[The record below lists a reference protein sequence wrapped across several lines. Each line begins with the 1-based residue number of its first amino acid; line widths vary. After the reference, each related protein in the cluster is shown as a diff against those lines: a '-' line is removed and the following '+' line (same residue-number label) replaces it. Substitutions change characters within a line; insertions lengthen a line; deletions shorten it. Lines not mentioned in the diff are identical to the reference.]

1 MEFVVRSAVRGHGI
15 THCRF
20 AASSSSFCRCLF
32 MRWLHR
38 ASGSPPPPGPA
49 ALLISPRPFHW
60 SNPDLAVG
68 AVAETPKLRR
78 QLRPPRKPRRP
89 LTRGGRRRFIRRIA
103 ADSRTSMPTRAL
115 VGGARGRRALG
126 TLQPSAG
133 DPHASRSRHHDKLH
147 HRDAAT
153 KAPGG
158 TNPSEDPTL
167 RSSLQGL
174 ATRILADALNTAP
187 GENGAEGADTAV
199 REPSS
204 EATMRRH
211 NTKAFAGSMTRVN
224 ARGAV
229 LPGHVGRAGAS
240 TASSRAR
247 SATPSPERGRPGWR
261 PNGAAAPSG
270 HNAHRSRTA
279 SPDVRACATAA
290 DKLVAAVSRQRERRA
305 AARGLV
311 FKDTTE
317 QTRHSS
323 IAVQTDDD
331 EAEEEEAMAT
341 TIDATL
347 SESEDDGD
355 DGLDANAGILRE
367 FASGVQAVAN
377 EAAQQTT
384 RVVSDDVDQCGTDV
398 WRAANS
404 FARELRGVSSS
415 AAPIVAER
423 LARSET
429 DKRTLQLQVQEM
441 KKRLETAV
449 TFASEVRD
457 VCAVRDAELE
467 LKNAELSEARTAL
480 AAAAAGKLAAM
491 LEPDSTSP
499 DSNSNPQL
507 AAEIAAAAKLAVVEL
522 EEELRATRS
531 AHTTEKAS
539 LEREIDEG
547 RAEAS
552 FAEESH
558 QKTAHSLTKERDA
571 ARAALRDAEMETQEA
586 LSDVAR
592 LQKALAESKDANKS
606 AADVAEAESKIVDEL
621 RGKLQSLET
630 AKETLELKLKTAGA
644 EANGEADMRADA
656 SADKRAA
663 RDDLATAK
671 ETIESLR
678 HELDAATAARDKAE
692 RAKAEVNGK
701 LFELTAE
708 VDGLRKRL
716 GKAKEECEAQR
727 NAAEAARRRA
737 KASSRA
743 EEPLRFELAASRESA
758 DELVAELASTRL
770 QLAASERARKA
781 AIRTAEEKDEECAG
795 AKSDA
800 MRLDDDVKRLE
811 SDLAKIGVS
820 EKIRER
826 EALRALQERE
836 WERGEAQ
843 TDHARVLRE
852 VGCRAEDAERE
863 CESLRKRVE
872 DAEARADSAEVRSR
886 DLKTKVETLERSA
899 KDSARASKGSSLTAE
914 INSSLREELDAL
926 GLELATAREETES
939 ARAEV
944 EAARET
950 SAAEAAEVAKLSAA
964 LVRAETRASDAEA
977 RDAASV
983 QTVSATRTELEAMAA
998 KIAELELDA
1007 EAAFVE
1013 RARTGKETERLEGEL
1028 CEAETAKETL
1038 EGTVAALEEALA
1050 ETNARLER
1058 AAAIAGDGS
1067 PSEGSPS
1074 PIPKADESVTP
1085 GHSSS
1090 SARRER
1096 PAPIGA
1102 DSSSSAEASFPVT
1115 PTNDVTV
1122 AMAAT
1127 AAAREEAA
1135 NAEAQ
1140 LEQIAEALVKAEV
1153 SLSEKDTECAA
1164 LRAEV
1169 SVTRGKLAA
1178 AEHRA
1183 AIAEKGASAARCELG
1198 LALERMSKE
1207 RVRADAA
1214 ESQVSAS
1221 RKLLVDASS
1230 KQRRM
1235 TEAAMTTPGAKTPG
1249 GGTGHTTTPAT
1260 PGDELALRQRLRESV
1275 YEIELLRAKCRVL
1288 EAKAEV
1294 TEDVSGQEDESFS
1307 RSDTSGDADVSFED
1321 GECAEAKAAANAST
1335 PVEVSPM
1342 SRALGLTESGG
1353 EATPTFSEIGPEHTP
1368 LTTPATPLNATCSD
1382 SGSFH
1387 GFTDPKLKKML
1398 QDEEDG
1404 VVSPFMFPGWRN
1416 NGVQNVESVDS

>member
-1 MEFVVRSAVRGHGI
+1 M
-15 THCRF
+15 
-20 AASSSSFCRCLF
+20 
-32 MRWLHR
+32 
-38 ASGSPPPPGPA
+38 
-49 ALLISPRPFHW
+49 
-60 SNPDLAVG
+60 
-68 AVAETPKLRR
+68 
-78 QLRPPRKPRRP
+78 
-89 LTRGGRRRFIRRIA
+89 
-103 ADSRTSMPTRAL
+103 

-133 DPHASRSRHHDKLH
+133 DLHASRSRHNDKLH

-211 NTKAFAGSMTRVN
+211 NTKAFAGSIKRVN

-305 AARGLV
+305 AARGIV

-317 QTRHSS
+317 QTRHSTNSS

-331 EAEEEEAMAT
+331 EAEEEEAMTT

-347 SESEDDGD
+347 SESEDDGF
-355 DGLDANAGILRE
+355 DANAGILRE

-404 FARELRGVSSS
+404 FARELRGVTAS

-457 VCAVRDAELE
+457 VCAVRDAELAE
-467 LKNAELSEARTAL
+467 KNAELSEARTAL
-480 AAAAAGKLAAM
+480 AAAGKLAAM
-491 LEPDSTSP
+491 LEPDSTST

-547 RAEAS
+547 RAKAS

-621 RGKLQSLET
+621 RGKLLGLET

-678 HELDAATAARDKAE
+678 HELDAAAAARDKAE

-727 NAAEAARRRA
+727 NAAEATRRRA

-743 EEPLRFELAASRESA
+743 EEPLRSELAASRESA

-886 DLKTKVETLERSA
+886 DLATKVETLERSA

-944 EAARET
+944 QAARD
-950 SAAEAAEVAKLSAA
+950 SLSAEAAEVAKLSAA

-998 KIAELELDA
+998 KIAELELSA

-1028 CEAETAKETL
+1028 TEAETAKETL

-1235 TEAAMTTPGAKTPG
+1235 TEAAMTPGAKTPG
-1249 GGTGHTTTPAT
+1249 GGAGHTTTPAT

-1294 TEDVSGQEDESFS
+1294 TEDVSGHEDESFS
-1307 RSDTSGDADVSFED
+1307 RSDTYGDADVSFED

-1335 PVEVSPM
+1335 PEVSPM

-1353 EATPTFSEIGPEHTP
+1353 EATPTFSEIGAEHTP
-1368 LTTPATPLNATCSD
+1368 LTAPATPVNATCSD

>member
-1 MEFVVRSAVRGHGI
+1 M
-15 THCRF
+15 
-20 AASSSSFCRCLF
+20 
-32 MRWLHR
+32 
-38 ASGSPPPPGPA
+38 
-49 ALLISPRPFHW
+49 
-60 SNPDLAVG
+60 
-68 AVAETPKLRR
+68 
-78 QLRPPRKPRRP
+78 
-89 LTRGGRRRFIRRIA
+89 
-103 ADSRTSMPTRAL
+103 

-174 ATRILADALNTAP
+174 ATRILADALNTGP

-317 QTRHSS
+317 QTRHSTNSS

-331 EAEEEEAMAT
+331 EAEEEEAMTT

-347 SESEDDGD
+347 SESEDDGF
-355 DGLDANAGILRE
+355 DANAGILRE

-384 RVVSDDVDQCGTDV
+384 RVVGDDVDQCESDV

-404 FARELRGVSSS
+404 FARELRGVSAS

-429 DKRTLQLQVQEM
+429 DKRTFQLQVQEM

-457 VCAVRDAELE
+457 VCAVRDAELAE
-467 LKNAELSEARTAL
+467 KNAELSEARTAL

-491 LEPDSTSP
+491 LEPDSTST

-552 FAEESH
+552 FAEETH

-621 RGKLQSLET
+621 RGKLQGLET

-678 HELDAATAARDKAE
+678 HELDAAAAARDKAE

-737 KASSRA
+737 KASCRA
-743 EEPLRFELAASRESA
+743 EEPLRSELAASRESA

-872 DAEARADSAEVRSR
+872 DAEARADSAEVRSS

-983 QTVSATRTELEAMAA
+983 QTVTATRTELEAMAA

-1028 CEAETAKETL
+1028 TEAETAKETL

-1235 TEAAMTTPGAKTPG
+1235 TEAAMTPGAKTPG
-1249 GGTGHTTTPAT
+1249 GGAGHTTTPAT

-1294 TEDVSGQEDESFS
+1294 TEDLPGHEDESFS

-1321 GECAEAKAAANAST
+1321 GECAEAKAAASLST
-1335 PVEVSPM
+1335 PEVSPM

-1353 EATPTFSEIGPEHTP
+1353 EATPTFSEIGAEHTP
-1368 LTTPATPLNATCSD
+1368 LTTPLTPVNATCSD

>member
-1 MEFVVRSAVRGHGI
+1 M
-15 THCRF
+15 
-20 AASSSSFCRCLF
+20 
-32 MRWLHR
+32 
-38 ASGSPPPPGPA
+38 
-49 ALLISPRPFHW
+49 
-60 SNPDLAVG
+60 
-68 AVAETPKLRR
+68 
-78 QLRPPRKPRRP
+78 
-89 LTRGGRRRFIRRIA
+89 
-103 ADSRTSMPTRAL
+103 

-147 HRDAAT
+147 QRDVAT

-174 ATRILADALNTAP
+174 ATRILADALNTAS

-240 TASSRAR
+240 TASSRTR

-270 HNAHRSRTA
+270 THAHRSRTA

-317 QTRHSS
+317 STRNILPNSS

-331 EAEEEEAMAT
+331 EAEEEEAMTT

-347 SESEDDGD
+347 SESEDDGG
-355 DGLDANAGILRE
+355 DGFDANAGILRE

-384 RVVSDDVDQCGTDV
+384 RVVGDDVDQCESDV

-404 FARELRGVSSS
+404 FARELRGVSAS

-429 DKRTLQLQVQEM
+429 RKRTFQLQVQEM

-457 VCAVRDAELE
+457 VCAVRDAELASV
-467 LKNAELSEARTAL
+467 NAELSEARTAL
-480 AAAAAGKLAAM
+480 AAAAAGKLASM
-491 LEPDSTSP
+491 LEPDSTST

-522 EEELRATRS
+522 EEELRCTRS
-531 AHTTEKAS
+531 AHTEEKAA
-539 LEREIDEG
+539 LEREIDKG

-552 FAEESH
+552 FAEETH
-558 QKTAHSLTKERDA
+558 QKTAHSLTKERDC

-621 RGKLQSLET
+621 RGKLLSLET

-678 HELDAATAARDKAE
+678 HELDAANAARDKAE

-708 VDGLRKRL
+708 ADGLRKRL
-716 GKAKEECEAQR
+716 EKAKEECEAQR
-727 NAAEAARRRA
+727 NAAESARRRA

-743 EEPLRFELAASRESA
+743 EEPLRSELAASRESA

-852 VGCRAEDAERE
+852 LGCRAEDAERE

-886 DLKTKVETLERSA
+886 DLATKVETLERSA

-950 SAAEAAEVAKLSAA
+950 SAAEVAKLSAA

-998 KIAELELDA
+998 KIAELELAA

-1013 RARTGKETERLEGEL
+1013 RARTRKETERLEGKL
-1028 CEAETAKETL
+1028 TEAQTAKETL

-1102 DSSSSAEASFPVT
+1102 DSSSSVEASFPVT

-1178 AEHRA
+1178 AEHGA
-1183 AIAEKGASAARCELG
+1183 AVAEKGASAARCELG

-1235 TEAAMTTPGAKTPG
+1235 TEAAMTPGAKTPDG
-1249 GGTGHTTTPAT
+1249 AGHTTTPAT

-1294 TEDVSGQEDESFS
+1294 TEDLPGHEDESFS

-1335 PVEVSPM
+1335 PEVSPM

-1368 LTTPATPLNATCSD
+1368 APATPVNATCSD

-1398 QDEEDG
+1398 EDEEDG

>member
-1 MEFVVRSAVRGHGI
+1 M
-15 THCRF
+15 
-20 AASSSSFCRCLF
+20 
-32 MRWLHR
+32 
-38 ASGSPPPPGPA
+38 
-49 ALLISPRPFHW
+49 
-60 SNPDLAVG
+60 
-68 AVAETPKLRR
+68 
-78 QLRPPRKPRRP
+78 
-89 LTRGGRRRFIRRIA
+89 
-103 ADSRTSMPTRAL
+103 

-977 RDAASV
+977 RDAAYV

-1249 GGTGHTTTPAT
+1249 GGAGHTTTPAT

>member
-1 MEFVVRSAVRGHGI
+1 M
-15 THCRF
+15 
-20 AASSSSFCRCLF
+20 
-32 MRWLHR
+32 
-38 ASGSPPPPGPA
+38 
-49 ALLISPRPFHW
+49 
-60 SNPDLAVG
+60 
-68 AVAETPKLRR
+68 
-78 QLRPPRKPRRP
+78 
-89 LTRGGRRRFIRRIA
+89 
-103 ADSRTSMPTRAL
+103 

-174 ATRILADALNTAP
+174 ATRILADALNTEP

-211 NTKAFAGSMTRVN
+211 THTKAFAGSMTRVN

-229 LPGHVGRAGAS
+229 LPGHVGRAAAS

-270 HNAHRSRTA
+270 HNARRSRTA

-311 FKDTTE
+311 FKDTSE
-317 QTRHSS
+317 QTRHSTNSS

-331 EAEEEEAMAT
+331 EAEEEEAMTT

-347 SESEDDGD
+347 SESEDDG

-384 RVVSDDVDQCGTDV
+384 RVVSDDVDQCETDV

-404 FARELRGVSSS
+404 FARELRGVSAS

-429 DKRTLQLQVQEM
+429 DKRTFQLQVQEM

-457 VCAVRDAELE
+457 VCATRDAELE

-491 LEPDSTSP
+491 LEPDSKPTLSP

-621 RGKLQSLET
+621 RGKLLGLET

-678 HELDAATAARDKAE
+678 HELDAANAARDKAE

-737 KASSRA
+737 KASCRA
-743 EEPLRFELAASRESA
+743 EEPLRSELAASRESA

-886 DLKTKVETLERSA
+886 DLATKVETLELSA

-944 EAARET
+944 EAARG
-950 SAAEAAEVAKLSAA
+950 SLSAEAAEVAKLSAA

-1028 CEAETAKETL
+1028 TEAETAKETL

-1058 AAAIAGDGS
+1058 AAAIAGDAS

-1074 PIPKADESVTP
+1074 PIPKADESVSRTP
-1085 GHSSS
+1085 
-1090 SARRER
+1090 RER

-1153 SLSEKDTECAA
+1153 SLSEKDGECAA

-1183 AIAEKGASAARCELG
+1183 AVAEKGASAARCELG

-1230 KQRRM
+1230 KHRRM

-1249 GGTGHTTTPAT
+1249 GGAGHTTTPAT

-1294 TEDVSGQEDESFS
+1294 TEDLPGHEDESFS
-1307 RSDTSGDADVSFED
+1307 RSDTSGDADVSFEN

-1335 PVEVSPM
+1335 PEVSPM

-1368 LTTPATPLNATCSD
+1368 LTTPLTPVNATCSD

>member
-1 MEFVVRSAVRGHGI
+1 
-15 THCRF
+15 
-20 AASSSSFCRCLF
+20 
-32 MRWLHR
+32 
-38 ASGSPPPPGPA
+38 
-49 ALLISPRPFHW
+49 
-60 SNPDLAVG
+60 
-68 AVAETPKLRR
+68 
-78 QLRPPRKPRRP
+78 
-89 LTRGGRRRFIRRIA
+89 
-103 ADSRTSMPTRAL
+103 MPTRAL

-1249 GGTGHTTTPAT
+1249 GGAGHTTTPAT